1 MALPAPQAA
10 AAPLIGG
17 QYSVDTARPLSGTGG
32 GMPAFAV
39 IDRRGGRTD
48 LMAVQVD
55 RRFPPRA
62 RALQAFADPIEG
74 VLSPL
79 AHGPAPDAA
88 GNGSYYFIAPAP
100 PGPALDSRTHAWSE
114 SELLDHVLRPA
125 ARALERL
132 ASRGLTHRAIRPNN
146 VFQAAPGQ
154 PVVLGMAWAEPPALH
169 QPAIAEPP
177 YVVMCPAAARGE
189 GSIGD
194 DVYALGVLLLTLALG
209 RTALAGLD
217 DETVVRRKLDQG
229 CFAALVGSGRLTA
242 GIADLARGM
251 LADDPDHR
259 PDPAL
264 LTEPSAARA
273 RRVAARPS
281 RRAPRPLQV
290 AGRQAWNARALAH
303 ALASAPDAGLQA
315 LRNGMVDDWLRRHLG
330 DAGLAMRIE
339 EIRRPR
345 PGEAARDRAAGD
357 ALLGMTAMA
366 LIDPLAPL
374 CWRGVMVW
382 PDGIGPALAAAG
394 DSPAVEQLT
403 EIVSTEAIGV
413 WAALH
418 RDRCDAPALQSEA
431 RQYRAWLGSRGP
443 GGGVER
449 LLYALNPLLPCASP
463 LLGRSWVARLPDL
476 LPALERAAAT
486 ADPATTHPID
496 RHIAAFV
503 AARSERRM
511 DAEIAALG
519 RTGEGAAE
527 AELRLLATLQMRF
540 DPAPLPALAKWIAS
554 RSDELLAGWHSRTR
568 REKATARLKELAEA
582 GQLVPIVKLLQD
594 ATERIADQR
603 EANAAA
609 AELARLDAELA
620 ALADNA
626 PERAALARRWGQEL
640 AAGIGLLGAVAA
652 LMAAALG

>member
-1 MALPAPQAA
+1 MALELPQAA
-10 AAPLIGG
+10 PAPLIGG
-17 QYSVDTARPLSGTGG
+17 QYSVDIARPLPGAGG
-32 GMPAFAV
+32 GMPALAV
-39 IDRRGGRTD
+39 IDRRGGRSD

-62 RALQAFADPIEG
+62 RALQAFAEPVEG
-74 VLSPL
+74 ILSPL
-79 AHGPAPDAA
+79 AHGPAPDPV
-88 GNGSYYFIAPAP
+88 GNGGYYIVASAP
-100 PGPALDSRTHAWSE
+100 PGPALDARAHAWSE

-132 ASRGLTHRAIRPNN
+132 ASRGITHRAIRPNN

-154 PVVLGMAWAEPPALH
+154 PVVLGMAWAAPAALH
-169 QPAIAEPP
+169 QPAIVEPP
-177 YVVMCPAAARGE
+177 YVAMCLPAGRGE

-217 DETVVRRKLDQG
+217 DEAVVRRKLDQG
-229 CFAALVGSGRLTA
+229 CFAALVGNGRLPA
-242 GIADLARGM
+242 AIADLARGM
-251 LADDPDHR
+251 LADDPEHR

-281 RRAPRPLQV
+281 RRAPRPLQF
-290 AGRQAWNARALAH
+290 AGRQAWNARSLAH

-345 PGEAARDRAAGD
+345 PAEVPRDNASGD
-357 ALLGMTAMA
+357 ALLAMTAVA

-374 CWRGVMVW
+374 CWRGATLW

-394 DSPAVEQLT
+394 ESPAVEQLT
-403 EIVSTEAIGV
+403 EIVTTEAIGL
-413 WAALH
+413 WAGLH
-418 RDRCDAPALQSEA
+418 ADRYDAPMLRGEA
-431 RQYRAWLGSRGP
+431 RQHRAWLGTRGP
-443 GGGVER
+443 GGGFER

-463 LLGRSWVARLPDL
+463 LLGGSWVARLPDL
-476 LPALERAAAT
+476 LPALEHAAAT
-486 ADPATTHPID
+486 ADPATSRPID

-519 RTGEGAAE
+519 RTGEDAAE
-527 AELRLLATLQMRF
+527 AELRLLATLQMRLH
-540 DPAPLPALAKWIAS
+540 PAPLPALAKWIAT
-554 RSDELLAGWHSRTR
+554 RSDELLAGWHSRAR
-568 REKATARLKELAEA
+568 REQATARLKKLAEA

-594 ATERIADQR
+594 ATERSADQR
-603 EANAAA
+603 EAKAAA

-652 LMAAALG
+652 LLAAALG

>member
-1 MALPAPQAA
+1 MALQAPQAA
-10 AAPLIGG
+10 PSPLIGG
-17 QYSVDTARPLSGTGG
+17 QYSVDTARPLPGAGG

-39 IDRRGGRTD
+39 IERRSGRSD

-62 RALQAFADPIEG
+62 RALQAFAESVEG
-74 VLSPL
+74 ILSPL
-79 AHGPAPDAA
+79 AHGPAPDPA
-88 GNGSYYFIAPAP
+88 GNGDYYIIAPAP
-100 PGPALDSRTHAWSE
+100 PGLALDARAHAWSE

-132 ASRGLTHRAIRPNN
+132 ASRGITHRAIRPNN

-154 PVVLGMAWAEPPALH
+154 PVVLGMAWAAPSALH

-177 YVVMCPAAARGE
+177 YVAMCLPAARGE

-217 DETVVRRKLDQG
+217 DEAVVRRKLDQG
-229 CFAALVGSGRLTA
+229 CFAALVGNGRLPA
-242 GIADLARGM
+242 AIADLARGM
-251 LADDPDHR
+251 LADDPEHR

-273 RRVAARPS
+273 RRVAARPT
-281 RRAPRPLQV
+281 RRAPRPLQF

-315 LRNGMVDDWLRRHLG
+315 LRNGLVDDWLRRHLG

-345 PGEAARDRAAGD
+345 PAEVSRDNASGD
-357 ALLGMTAMA
+357 ALLAMTAVA

-374 CWRGVMVW
+374 CWRGVTLW
-382 PDGIGPALAAAG
+382 PDGIGPALAAA
-394 DSPAVEQLT
+394 DESPAVEQLT
-403 EIVSTEAIGV
+403 EIVTNEAIGL
-413 WAALH
+413 WASLH
-418 RDRCDAPALQSEA
+418 PDRYDAPMLRGEA
-431 RQYRAWLGSRGP
+431 RQHRAWLGARGP

-486 ADPATTHPID
+486 ADPATSRPID
-496 RHIAAFV
+496 RHIAAFI
-503 AARSERRM
+503 AARSERPM

-519 RTGEGAAE
+519 RTGEDAAE
-527 AELRLLATLQMRF
+527 AELRLLATLQMRLH
-540 DPAPLPALAKWIAS
+540 PAPLPALAKWIAT
-554 RSDELLAGWHSRTR
+554 RSDELLAGWHSRAR
-568 REKATARLKELAEA
+568 REQATARLKELAEA
-582 GQLVPIVKLLQD
+582 GQLVAIVKLLQD
-594 ATERIADQR
+594 ATERSADHR
-603 EANAAA
+603 EAKAAA

-620 ALADNA
+620 VLADDA

-640 AAGIGLLGAVAA
+640 AAGIGLLGALAA
-652 LMAAALG
+652 LLAAALG